1 LNPLIT
7 KNVLGE
13 LTLDEVLNSVE
24 DIFAL
29 YVIKEL
35 KFGQEWHKTF
45 GFYLFG
51 NCRSDT
57 EYFYIG
63 SPGDPEHQIKI
74 NSKTKVFPNHIEI
87 IERNARIKIEF
98 LKADLINLNKFLPGN
113 L

>member
-29 YVIKEL
+29 YVVVEF
-35 KFGQEWHKTF
+35 KFLHRSQKSS

-63 SPGDPEHQIKI
+63 SPGDPEHQIKL
-74 NSKTKVFPNHIEI
+74 NSKTKVLPNHIEI
-87 IERNARIKIEF
+87 IERNAIIKIEF